1 VFGIDRYSL
10 MQVKLTKISYIW
22 TFFKVRIIHEYFFSG
37 FGLDRFDCIMH
48 QGKKTT
54 KDADYLNTSVIIHF
68 RR

>member
-37 FGLDRFDCIMH
+37 FGLDRFDC
-48 QGKKTT
+48 KNTT
-54 KDADYLNTSVIIHF
+54 KDADYLNTRVIIHF